1 MNLTQTIDITEE
13 KAPMRAKIRQQL
25 AIVEPSIT
33 HQHSDELE
41 QMGLLLDKCPEVL
54 DLVYA
59 DLIVGLIDPET
70 GRNGM
75 MTAEQVLRAMLI
87 KQMNSFSYEELSF
100 HLADSRSYRRFCG
113 VGFADEI
120 PSPSTLQRDIKKIRV
135 GTLESINRALL
146 AIAANQHIENGRK
159 IRTDCTV
166 VETNIHHPTDS
177 SLLEDSVRVLAR
189 LLERAKEEYKLD
201 SHFVNH
207 SRRAKKR
214 ALEILNAKNQ
224 KKRFKPYKD
233 LIEIASW
240 TLSYCRE
247 ALDQL
252 NILAAAGIWEA
263 KEAAQELGH
272 YLSLAEQV
280 ISQSER
286 RVLKGKKVPT
296 AEKVV
301 SIFEPHTDIIVK
313 DRRDTLYGH
322 KIAISGGASGLITD
336 LVVEDGN
343 PSDATLAVQMTSRQQ
358 EIYGR
363 VPRQI
368 SFDGGFASK
377 SNLAEIKALGV
388 KDVCFHKKCGIKIT
402 EMAKST
408 WVYKRLRNF
417 RAGIEGSISYLKR
430 SFGLRRCT
438 WSGLRSFKAYAWASV
453 ITANLLLMSR
463 HLLA

>member
-1 MNLTQTIDITEE
+1 MNLAQTIDITEE

-120 PSPSTLQRDIKKIRV
+120 PSSSTLQRDIKKIRV
-135 GTLESINRALL
+135 GTLES
-146 AIAANQHIENGRK
+146 
-159 IRTDCTV
+159 
-166 VETNIHHPTDS
+166 
-177 SLLEDSVRVLAR
+177 
-189 LLERAKEEYKLD
+189 
-201 SHFVNH
+201 
-207 SRRAKKR
+207 
-214 ALEILNAKNQ
+214 
-224 KKRFKPYKD
+224 
-233 LIEIASW
+233 
-240 TLSYCRE
+240 
-247 ALDQL
+247 
-252 NILAAAGIWEA
+252 
-263 KEAAQELGH
+263 
-272 YLSLAEQV
+272 
-280 ISQSER
+280 
-286 RVLKGKKVPT
+286 
-296 AEKVV
+296 
-301 SIFEPHTDIIVK
+301 
-313 DRRDTLYGH
+313 
-322 KIAISGGASGLITD
+322 
-336 LVVEDGN
+336 
-343 PSDATLAVQMTSRQQ
+343 
-358 EIYGR
+358 
-363 VPRQI
+363 
-368 SFDGGFASK
+368 
-377 SNLAEIKALGV
+377 KALGV
-388 KDVCFHKKCGIKIT
+388 KDVCFHKKCGIKIA